1 MSGTSR
7 EPSDR
12 ISPWVENL
20 LPPLN
25 FAVLLIPVIAM
36 AMELGSAAARLVA
49 ATNPTDVAG
58 LETPAQARTWGEP
71 QHVDGDARRG
81 TPDPEP
87 SPASQPHALIRDPVL
102 GDPLLGYGI

>member
-7 EPSDR
+7 ERSDR
-12 ISPWVENL
+12 LSSWVENL

-36 AMELGSAAARLVA
+36 AMQLGSAAARLVA
-49 ATNPTDVAG
+49 ATNPTDVAD
-58 LETPAQARTWGEP
+58 LEIPARARTRAEP
-71 QHVDGDARRG
+71 QLDSGDDLRA
-81 TPDPEP
+81 TPDPAP
-87 SPASQPHALIRDPVL
+87 SPSAAPHPPIADPTL